1 MRSAPIQPLKNEIKI
16 VPGAVSAPAFR
27 TPSDH
32 AAVERKSASRG
43 LMLDPKPGAT
53 EPFETY

>member
-1 MRSAPIQPLKNEIKI
+1 MREIVKPPNPIKI

-53 EPFETY
+53 EPFDTY

>member
-1 MRSAPIQPLKNEIKI
+1 MREPVKPLPNEIKI
-16 VPGAVSAPAFR
+16 APGAVSAPAFR
-27 TPSDH
+27 APSDH

-53 EPFETY
+53 EPFDTY

>member
-1 MRSAPIQPLKNEIKI
+1 MREPVKLPPNSIKI

-27 TPSDH
+27 SPSEH

-43 LMLDPKPGAT
+43 LMLDPKLGAT
-53 EPFETY
+53 EPFDTY